1 MGEHSD
7 DQPEVVVHVGDG
19 SAEPH
24 PVDPARPGAS
34 ATDPAPEHPFL
45 LLTRTPTDYIQARYL
60 DDGTYELEH
69 TTGAEQRQL
78 FTTDALLVR
87 DIVWSWVQRDTW
99 WSDTV
104 AWTTVDPDIAEL
116 HALHTELSDMLDGI
130 SVMDSVADELDQALS
145 RADELL
151 NDFDL
156 GFGGTDDRAP

>member
-1 MGEHSD
+1 MGAQRD

-19 SAEPH
+19 SEEPH
-24 PVDPARPGAS
+24 LVDPARPGAC

-45 LLTRTPTDYIQARYL
+45 LLTRTPTDRIQARYL

-69 TTGAEQRQL
+69 TTGAEHRQL

-87 DIVWSWVQRDTW
+87 DIVWSWIQGDTW

-104 AWTTVDPDIAEL
+104 AWTTIDPAIAEL
-116 HALHTELSDMLDGI
+116 HALHTELSDLLDGI
-130 SVMDSVADELDQALS
+130 SLMDSVTDELDRALA

-151 NDFDL
+151 DADFDL
-156 GFGGTDDRAP
+156 DLGE

>member
-1 MGEHSD
+1 MGAQRD

-19 SAEPH
+19 SQEPH

-34 ATDPAPEHPFL
+34 ATAPAPEHPFL
-45 LLTRTPTDYIQARYL
+45 LLTRNPTDRIQARYL

-69 TTGAEQRQL
+69 TTGAEHRQL

-87 DIVWSWVQRDTW
+87 DIVWSWIQCDTW

-104 AWTTVDPDIAEL
+104 AWTTVDPAVAEL
-116 HALHTELSDMLDGI
+116 HALHTELSGMLDGM
-130 SVMDSVADELDQALS
+130 SLMDTVTGELDQALS

-151 NDFDL
+151 DNFDSEAW
-156 GFGGTDDRAP
+156 DDAP

>member
-1 MGEHSD
+1 MGAQRD

-19 SAEPH
+19 SAQPH
-24 PVDPARPGAS
+24 PVDPARPGAA

-45 LLTRTPTDYIQARYL
+45 LLTRTPADSIQARYL

-69 TTGAEQRQL
+69 TTGAEHRQL

-87 DIVWSWVQRDTW
+87 DIVWSWIQRDTW

-104 AWTTVDPDIAEL
+104 AWTTVDPAIAEL
-116 HALHTELSDMLDGI
+116 HALHSELSGMLDGM
-130 SVMDSVADELDQALS
+130 SVLDTVTDELDQALS

-151 NDFDL
+151 DNFDPDFE
-156 GFGGTDDRAP
+156 GSDDAP